1 MDSLPYNSHTEAT
14 FLRDCVS
21 NDMSAGEAAASTH
34 ACWTEAEEALAPVI
48 GRDGLG
54 VVFRHG
60 EKVAERNLGLE
71 ARAAHASSEEF
82 FHWVRSLSKQQA
94 LTACKSFLLSV
105 ENFLVSLIGP
115 LGVRRLLRPSRRA
128 ASRGL

>member
-1 MDSLPYNSHTEAT
+1 MQFNGNEGAS

-21 NDMSAGEAAASTH
+21 NDMSAREAADCTR
-34 ACWTEAEEALAPVI
+34 ACWTETEEALTTVI
-48 GRDGLG
+48 GRDGLA

-60 EKVAERNLGLE
+60 EEVAERNLGVE
-71 ARAAHASSEEF
+71 GPRAARASIEEF
-82 FHWVRSLSKQQA
+82 CHWVRSLSRQQA

-115 LGVRRLLRPSRRA
+115 LGVRRLLRPSRKSGPRD
-128 ASRGL
+128 L